1 MEKQTIRNIIDII
14 GKFKDLK
21 RSGWVM
27 YNIKLPESDA
37 DHSFG
42 LALLVL
48 LTAPENLDKYKC
60 LKLALVHDLAEIY
73 AGDFTPFDNITAQ
86 EKNRLE
92 TDAANRL
99 ADELNW
105 PELIELVNEY
115 NEKKTKEAVFV
126 GLADKLETAMT
137 AKYYDNNA
145 RAPRVLIDEFGAYAQ
160 KHADKYKGSELD
172 ILKEMIKS
180 LCA

>member
-99 ADELNW
+99 AD
-105 PELIELVNEY
+105 
-115 NEKKTKEAVFV
+115 
-126 GLADKLETAMT
+126 KLETAMT

>member
-1 MEKQTIRNIIDII
+1 M
-14 GKFKDLK
+14 
-21 RSGWVM
+21 
-27 YNIKLPESDA
+27 
-37 DHSFG
+37 
-42 LALLVL
+42 
-48 LTAPENLDKYKC
+48 LDY
-60 LKLALVHDLAEIY
+60 DLAEIY

-99 ADELNW
+99 AEELNW

-137 AKYYDNNA
+137 ARYYDNNA
-145 RAPRVLIDEFGAYAQ
+145 RAPRSLIDEFGAYAQ
-160 KHADKYKGSELD
+160 KHADKHKGSELD